1 MSPTPYSPHYM
12 DEYQNK
18 GLRKWAIHKR
28 LILKGLDC
36 RAIAVAPGAWAGTI
50 TLPLYPACFL

>member
-1 MSPTPYSPHYM
+1 MSPPYSPHYL

-18 GLRKWAIHKR
+18 GLREWAIHKR

-36 RAIAVAPGAWAGTI
+36 RAIAVAPGA
-50 TLPLYPACFL
+50 

>member
-18 GLRKWAIHKR
+18 GLTKWAFHKR
-28 LILKGLDC
+28 LILKGLNC
-36 RAIAVAPGAWAGTI
+36 SAIAETRGT
-50 TLPLYPACFL
+50 PDRQ